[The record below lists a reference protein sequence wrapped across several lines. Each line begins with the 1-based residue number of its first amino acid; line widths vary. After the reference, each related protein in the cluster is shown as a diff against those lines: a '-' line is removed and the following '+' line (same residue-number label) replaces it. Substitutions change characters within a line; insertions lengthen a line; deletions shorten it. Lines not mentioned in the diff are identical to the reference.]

1 MDEAGGSIILFVIL
15 AIVIFIIAARALRIV
30 RPWEKGLIERLGK
43 YQRTTGSGL
52 TIVIPMLERMAKID
66 MREQVVDVPPQAVIT
81 KDNVVVEVDAV
92 VYYEV
97 TDPVKVTY
105 NVANF
110 YLAATKLAQTNL
122 RNLIGDL
129 ALDESLTSREVINT
143 KLRQILD
150 DATDKWGTKVTRV
163 ELQRIEPP
171 TDVTEAMHRQM
182 KAERDRRAMILEAE
196 GHKQSAILKAEGQ
209 AEAIKKVADADKYQK
224 LTVAQGEA
232 QAIQT
237 VYSAI
242 HEGRPTNDLIAI
254 KYLEALQ
261 KIADGQATKVFLPL
275 EASAVLGSVAGIGEL
290 FKDKAPAPGRETKEA

>member
-1 MDEAGGSIILFVIL
+1 MEVVLGIIAF
-15 AIVIFIIAARALRIV
+15 VIFIIAATGLKII
-30 RPWEKGLIERLGK
+30 RPWQKGLVERLGK
-43 YQRTTGSGL
+43 YQRTAEAGL
-52 TIVIPMLERMAKID
+52 TLIIPFMERLIKID
-66 MREQVVDVPPQAVIT
+66 MREQVVDVPPQSVIT

-110 YLAATKLAQTNL
+110 YAAATKLAQTNL
-122 RNLIGDL
+122 RNLVGDL

-171 TDVTEAMHRQM
+171 VDVTDAMHRQM

-196 GHKQSAILKAEGQ
+196 GSKRSAILKAEGE
-209 AEAIKKVADADKYQK
+209 AEAIKKVADANKYEK
-224 LTVAQGEA
+224 LTVAKGEA
-232 QAIQT
+232 EAVET
-237 VYSAI
+237 VYNAI
-242 HEGRPTNDLIAI
+242 HNGRPTNDLIAI

-261 KIADGQATKVFLPL
+261 KIADGKATKIFLPF
-275 EASAVLGSVAGIGEL
+275 EASGVLGSVAGIGEL
-290 FKDKAPAPGRETKEA
+290 LKERATPESQETK